1 MGGKASILYV
11 IGFSFIMVYVTTTLT
26 STANRAQGNMSN
38 YAAATESHN
47 IAVAGANVGL
57 ARLYQDTSWRGTETQ
72 ALTKAFNGTF
82 TYTIQ
87 NGSDGLPF
95 LRSVSTVRGPQGM
108 MHDTIE
114 VFFGGNVRQNFT
126 LFAWL
131 SNFEGNVF
139 WITGDTVWGRVH
151 SNGQMHM
158 SGYPTFMEKLTTSK
172 GIDPKWGS
180 GVNHAVF
187 KDGHETGV
195 AKIDFP
201 NDLSELFGASTSGGR
216 RYAGNVE
223 VQLREG
229 TSANNDGYAL
239 VYSGGTRIDSVAMA
253 DPSFNG
259 VIAGTGTVSVRGT
272 LDGALS
278 VASLGD
284 VYIMDDI
291 LYADR
296 DVTTSDDVLGLIA
309 ENDVLVANNTANS
322 TGCTIDASVFARTGS
337 FWAEDY
343 NSGSPRGE
351 LYLLGSIIQET
362 RGAVGTFSG
371 GNAVLKTGYS
381 KRYRYDIRLADP
393 NFRPPY
399 FPGFYTRARTIAG
412 WWESVHMPEFF

>member
-139 WITGDTVWGRVH
+139 
-151 SNGQMHM
+151 
-158 SGYPTFMEKLTTSK
+158 
-172 GIDPKWGS
+172 
-180 GVNHAVF
+180 
-187 KDGHETGV
+187 
-195 AKIDFP
+195 
-201 NDLSELFGASTSGGR
+201 
-216 RYAGNVE
+216 
-223 VQLREG
+223 
-229 TSANNDGYAL
+229 
-239 VYSGGTRIDSVAMA
+239 
-253 DPSFNG
+253 
-259 VIAGTGTVSVRGT
+259 
-272 LDGALS
+272 
-278 VASLGD
+278 
-284 VYIMDDI
+284 
-291 LYADR
+291 
-296 DVTTSDDVLGLIA
+296 
-309 ENDVLVANNTANS
+309 
-322 TGCTIDASVFARTGS
+322 
-337 FWAEDY
+337 
-343 NSGSPRGE
+343 
-351 LYLLGSIIQET
+351 
-362 RGAVGTFSG
+362 
-371 GNAVLKTGYS
+371 
-381 KRYRYDIRLADP
+381 
-393 NFRPPY
+393 
-399 FPGFYTRARTIAG
+399 
-412 WWESVHMPEFF
+412 